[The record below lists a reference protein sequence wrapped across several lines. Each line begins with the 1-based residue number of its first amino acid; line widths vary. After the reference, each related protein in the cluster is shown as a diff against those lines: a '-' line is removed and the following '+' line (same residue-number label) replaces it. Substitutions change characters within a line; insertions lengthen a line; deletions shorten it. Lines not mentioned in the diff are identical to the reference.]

1 MRQESASRGTSISIR
16 VKLRNLVWR
25 TVASALA
32 AVAVAIVVFQVWAF
46 ADTMVERLSVVAQV
60 VAANVTAALE
70 FEEPRQATKLLSS
83 VRAEKDIVTV
93 TVFSGAGEFFA
104 GFGHPAEARPSAADG
119 GPWLVR
125 SIEQGVA
132 VNRFRLDAIEYLAP
146 VVLHTETIGFVYLRA
161 SPTRFYAQLAG
172 SVTLILCVTLV
183 SGWLAFRWAMRLQRR
198 IVEPIF
204 LLSDSMRQVT
214 EEQNFSI
221 RVPSTEHDEVG
232 QLTAG
237 FNQMLAQLEQ
247 WDRNLAERG
256 QELVEINRH
265 LEAAVSEANEAK
277 VRAEDATRSKSM
289 FLANMS
295 HEIRTPM
302 NGVLGMTELLLDSPL
317 GDEQRRLAQ
326 TALRSGQA
334 LMGVINDIL
343 DFSKIEAGKLELDQT
358 DFQLRDMIED
368 VVGLFAERA
377 QGKGLEIH
385 CLLAPDVPLWAC
397 ADSGRLRQILSN
409 LLSNAIKFTERGEI
423 NVHATVVEHCAA
435 DVMLRIEV
443 QDSGCG
449 IPADKQ
455 ASVFEEFDQG
465 DAGTARRYGG
475 TGLGLSIVRRLC
487 QLMGGAIGLSSQVG
501 VGSTFWFTVRLDLSA
516 TQLAGES
523 DQDGDGLRGRKVLV
537 VDDNSTN
544 RAILLG
550 HVVGWGM
557 SAEVAADGT
566 EALEKLRLAA
576 KCGHAY
582 DIVLIDMLMPG
593 LDGIETTSQVRA
605 DPRLTGLRIV
615 MLTSMNQ
622 VAATRAARDAGV
634 DRYVVKP
641 VRKAQLFSAMRIS
654 LGLAPEDADP
664 RAEAGEYLT
673 ALARLNV
680 LLVEDNPVNQEVAGT
695 ILRRF
700 GCRVS
705 VAGGGND
712 GASMATSSHFD
723 VVLMDCQMPE
733 VDGYEATRRIRAWE
747 TTQLSV
753 GQPARRI
760 PIIALTANAMRG
772 SREIC
777 LAAGMDDFISKPFNR
792 SALQAMLERWTLPN
806 QPGELAESDASI
818 APTAAMAEDGAG
830 FDGTVIES
838 LREIGGDSLVETVV
852 KLFVDGTPGSI
863 AQMHRDLDAGDGAA
877 MAAQAHSLKSAS
889 ANLGLLDFSARAR
902 SLEMLGKAGT
912 LETAGAELENLKAE
926 YASGIAA
933 LHAASGLPA

>member
-1 MRQESASRGTSISIR
+1 
-16 VKLRNLVWR
+16 
-25 TVASALA
+25 
-32 AVAVAIVVFQVWAF
+32 
-46 ADTMVERLSVVAQV
+46 
-60 VAANVTAALE
+60 
-70 FEEPRQATKLLSS
+70 
-83 VRAEKDIVTV
+83 
-93 TVFSGAGEFFA
+93 
-104 GFGHPAEARPSAADG
+104 
-119 GPWLVR
+119 
-125 SIEQGVA
+125 
-132 VNRFRLDAIEYLAP
+132 
-146 VVLHTETIGFVYLRA
+146 
-161 SPTRFYAQLAG
+161 
-172 SVTLILCVTLV
+172 
-183 SGWLAFRWAMRLQRR
+183 MRLQRR

-256 QELVEINRH
+256 QELVEINRD

-368 VVGLFAERA
+368 VAGLFAERA

-435 DVMLRIEV
+435 DVVLRIEV

-501 VGSTFWFTVRLDLSA
+501 VGSTFWFTVRLDLAA

-593 LDGIETTSQVRA
+593 LDGIETTNQVRA

-634 DRYVVKP
+634 D
-641 VRKAQLFSAMRIS
+641 
-654 LGLAPEDADP
+654 
-664 RAEAGEYLT
+664 
-673 ALARLNV
+673 
-680 LLVEDNPVNQEVAGT
+680 
-695 ILRRF
+695 
-700 GCRVS
+700 
-705 VAGGGND
+705 
-712 GASMATSSHFD
+712 
-723 VVLMDCQMPE
+723 
-733 VDGYEATRRIRAWE
+733 
-747 TTQLSV
+747 
-753 GQPARRI
+753 
-760 PIIALTANAMRG
+760 
-772 SREIC
+772 
-777 LAAGMDDFISKPFNR
+777 
-792 SALQAMLERWTLPN
+792 
-806 QPGELAESDASI
+806 
-818 APTAAMAEDGAG
+818 
-830 FDGTVIES
+830 
-838 LREIGGDSLVETVV
+838 
-852 KLFVDGTPGSI
+852 
-863 AQMHRDLDAGDGAA
+863 
-877 MAAQAHSLKSAS
+877 
-889 ANLGLLDFSARAR
+889 
-902 SLEMLGKAGT
+902 
-912 LETAGAELENLKAE
+912 
-926 YASGIAA
+926 
-933 LHAASGLPA
+933 